1 MSERHFI
8 ARWFLLGGGLFA
20 VLGLV
25 LWFVL
30 PIRSMFPPYLVTT
43 LLALGY
49 GAYCRRRERSASTE
63 KS

>member
-1 MSERHFI
+1 MSERPFI
-8 ARWFLLGGGLFA
+8 ARWFLWGGALFA
-20 VLGLV
+20 VIGV
-25 LWFVL
+25 ILWFAL

-49 GAYCRRRERSASTE
+49 GAYCRRQERSARNE